1 MLPEQKK
8 LDPRVIR
15 TRRDLAASM
24 SSLMREKPFSQITVR
39 QITEQAMINRATFYA
54 HFEDKYRLLDYIVE
68 RSFRE
73 KLESKIGAFDG
84 FSPEH
89 LRLLMLATCEFLA
102 EFRDDYA
109 PHKGN
114 EPIPIK
120 GKVQPLVY
128 QVLLRWAKTSG
139 IGGEAG
145 QSAETIVMVTSWTIF
160 GPALRWSH
168 GSREISAEN
177 LIEQVMP
184 LLMQGL
190 DSIL

>member
-1 MLPEQKK
+1 MLPKQKK

-24 SSLMREKPFSQITVR
+24 SSLMREKSFSQLTVQ

-54 HFEDKYRLLDYIVE
+54 HFEDKYRLLDYLVE
-68 RSFRE
+68 RSFRD
-73 KLESKIGAFDG
+73 KLESKIGTCDG
-84 FSPEH
+84 FSPEN

-109 PHKGN
+109 QHKGN
-114 EPIPIK
+114 EPLPIK
-120 GKVQPLVY
+120 GKIQPLVY

-139 IGGEAG
+139 IGGAAG

-160 GPALRWSH
+160 GSALRWSH
-168 GSREISAEN
+168 GSREISAET
-177 LIEQVMP
+177 LTDQVMS
-184 LLMQGL
+184 LLLEGL
-190 DSIL
+190 PADP